1 MPVFIS
7 IMFTLAHE
15 GAHHYLDRFFFLLQK
30 THGHEYCSYLCK
42 RRKEGEREEEQWAPV
57 ELMEMQANKLP
68 GYLMIQEKPGKAY
81 AEKLMVSYG
90 RERSLD
96 NMRSLIRDMAE
107 HFHTTETTAR
117 TRLLD
122 LGYNEVRG
130 LLRSANGRLIP
141 SYLSDLSG
149 SDIYLVSESEGIQ
162 EYLRNPDFRAALNSG
177 KYLYA
182 EGHYCRNVRECLFY
196 DQFGCRHLST
206 YAQNHMAEC
215 CLVFRQG
222 CRNAA
227 TRLINGVFQKNV
239 GRGRKPVEY
248 VGPNGE
254 SPLTADGKALRARM
268 AKEMAETSIIAKSF
282 HQMTVDLM
290 DKKRTTIR
298 AMADGTGM
306 SEETIRNMRNDPER
320 VFPIQG
326 IVAFCIALHLSPET
340 SRVYIT
346 ASPSKFLNNTDM
358 KLYQYA
364 LAQWYDLPVSA
375 VNRRLVE
382 AGAKPLTSLV
392 DGYDENGVRMA

>member
-1 MPVFIS
+1 M
-7 IMFTLAHE
+7 
-15 GAHHYLDRFFFLLQK
+15 
-30 THGHEYCSYLCK
+30 
-42 RRKEGEREEEQWAPV
+42 
-57 ELMEMQANKLP
+57 
-68 GYLMIQEKPGKAY
+68 
-81 AEKLMVSYG
+81 
-90 RERSLD
+90 
-96 NMRSLIRDMAE
+96 
-107 HFHTTETTAR
+107 
-117 TRLLD
+117 
-122 LGYNEVRG
+122 
-130 LLRSANGRLIP
+130 
-141 SYLSDLSG
+141 
-149 SDIYLVSESEGIQ
+149 
-162 EYLRNPDFRAALNSG
+162 LNSG

-182 EGHYCRNVRECLFY
+182 EGHYCRNEREYLFY
-196 DQFGCRHLST
+196 DQFGCRHLSA
-206 YAQNHMAEC
+206 YARNHMSEC

-222 CRNAA
+222 RRNAA

-239 GRGRKPVEY
+239 GRGRKAVEY

-282 HQMTVDLM
+282 NQMTVDLM
-290 DKKRTTIR
+290 DKKRMTIR
-298 AMADGTGM
+298 AMADATGM

-340 SRVYIT
+340 SRAYIT

-364 LAQWYDLPVSA
+364 LAQWYDLPVSV